1 MMKKKYLAFTA
12 LAIPA
17 SLLLAGCSVGDL
29 SGETYD
35 KAESKSAATSED
47 GVKSGLSPKM
57 CVWTRCH
64 VCVIGVR
71 PILFGCRYR
80 LRS

>member
-35 KAESKSAATSED
+35 KLNRRA
-47 GVKSGLSPKM
+47 
-57 CVWTRCH
+57 
-64 VCVIGVR
+64 R
-71 PILFGCRYR
+71 PPPRMA
-80 LRS
+80 